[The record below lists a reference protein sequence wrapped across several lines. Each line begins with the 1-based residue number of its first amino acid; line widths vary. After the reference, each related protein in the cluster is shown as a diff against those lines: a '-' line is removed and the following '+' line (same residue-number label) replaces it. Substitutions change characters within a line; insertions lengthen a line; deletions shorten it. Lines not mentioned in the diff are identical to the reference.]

1 MNTKLILN
9 NDISTAA
16 ADIYAVLFA
25 EQDRTVTITQET
37 EVMRESEIID
47 FPPVSVH
54 ERGNQKQQRTLRL
67 MEIGHQNI
75 HYPELESGYYY
86 DSGTDFQFI
95 QSFSIEI

>member
-16 ADIYAVLFA
+16 AAIYAVLFA

-47 FPPVSVH
+47 FSPVSMH
-54 ERGNQKQQRTLRL
+54 E
-67 MEIGHQNI
+67 
-75 HYPELESGYYY
+75 S
-86 DSGTDFQFI
+86 
-95 QSFSIEI
+95 